1 MSESLENLSHYIRNS
16 FHSCVRGR
24 LILPEIQ
31 GDFAEFPSSMN
42 PLLSKALNDLGIE
55 KLYSHQKE
63 SFESV
68 RKGNNTILLSRTASG
83 KTFSFLLP
91 ILNDYA
97 EKPGRF
103 TTLLLYPTKALSR
116 DQESALGKIL
126 RSVSGD
132 AKFGVFDG
140 DTAREDRESLVKYA
154 DFILSNPDMLHS
166 GILPNH
172 SRKWRNFLSRLKYIV
187 VDESHIYRGAFGS

>member
-1 MSESLENLSHYIRNS
+1 MSESLDNLSHYIRNS

-68 RKGNNTILLSRTASG
+68 GKGNNTILLS
-83 KTFSFLLP
+83 
-91 ILNDYA
+91 
-97 EKPGRF
+97 
-103 TTLLLYPTKALSR
+103 
-116 DQESALGKIL
+116 
-126 RSVSGD
+126 
-132 AKFGVFDG
+132 KF
-140 DTAREDRESLVKYA
+140 
-154 DFILSNPDMLHS
+154 
-166 GILPNH
+166 
-172 SRKWRNFLSRLKYIV
+172 
-187 VDESHIYRGAFGS
+187 